1 MQTRALPAEN
11 YSVRRLSS
19 ILHSR
24 WVTAFAVVFA
34 VAVAAHSWHVT
45 PDADLLPAVLG
56 LAAWTLGN
64 YVLVPLRWHR
74 LSSSGQSRRWHFRV
88 YAEGEVLG
96 LLSPAHAG
104 TDIWRV
110 HQLHN
115 VGMDRASAVVDV
127 ASDRL
132 VGGVGIVVVA
142 VLGGVTMPLP
152 VVLAMVGV
160 TALVLGAALTFRKLR
175 PNMITIPPRRTLVRG
190 ALMSCV
196 YQACAIGLLMG
207 TVAAVGH
214 SVHVVDMIGLVGA
227 SQVAALIPGV
237 HGAGPKEGAL
247 AAGLVAAGVPLPQA
261 IGAISLAGTL
271 AWVPALLLGG
281 SFHLM
286 RRRSRAAALA

>member
-1 MQTRALPAEN
+1 M
-11 YSVRRLSS
+11 
-19 ILHSR
+19 
-24 WVTAFAVVFA
+24 TAFAVVFA
-34 VAVAAHSWHVT
+34 IAVAATSWHVT
-45 PDADLLPAVLG
+45 PDTDLLPALLG
-56 LAAWTLGN
+56 LGAWTVGN

-74 LSSSGQSRRWHFRV
+74 LSASGQNRRWHFRV

-132 VGGVGIVVVA
+132 VGGLGIVVVA
-142 VLGGVTMPLP
+142 VLGGVTLPLP
-152 VVLAMVGV
+152 VVLACLGV
-160 TALVLGAALTFRKLR
+160 TALALVAALTMRRLR
-175 PNMITIPPRRTLVRG
+175 PSMLTLPPRRTLLRG
-190 ALMSCV
+190 IAMSVV

-214 SVHVVDMIGLVGA
+214 SVAVIDMIGLAGA

-247 AAGLVAAGVPLPQA
+247 AAGLVAAGVPLPAA

-281 SFHLM
+281 TFHLM
-286 RRRSRAAALA
+286 RRRARAAGALA

>member
-1 MQTRALPAEN
+1 M
-11 YSVRRLSS
+11 
-19 ILHSR
+19 
-24 WVTAFAVVFA
+24 TAFAVLFA
-34 VAVAAHSWHVT
+34 VAVAAHSWRAT
-45 PDADLLPAVLG
+45 PHADLAPALLG

-74 LSSSGQSRRWHFRV
+74 LSASGQNRWWHFRV

-104 TDIWRV
+104 TDLWRV
-110 HQLHN
+110 HMLHS
-115 VGMDRASAVVDV
+115 VGMDRPSAVVDV

-152 VVLAMVGV
+152 VVLACLGV
-160 TALVLGAALTFRKLR
+160 TGLALVAALAMRKLKPSTFRL
-175 PNMITIPPRRTLVRG
+175 PPRRTLVRG
-190 ALMSCV
+190 IVMSVV

-214 SVHVVDMIGLVGA
+214 SVTLIDMIGLTGA

-247 AAGLVAAGVPLPQA
+247 AAGLVAAGVPLPAA

-286 RRRSRAAALA
+286 RRRARMAGALA